1 MSTTYIVKYGDTL
14 SEIAQQLGVK
24 MADLQALNPF
34 IADPDFLREGWAL
47 RLPDTPSQPSLPPPV
62 HDESATCIAL
72 MGQTECDE
80 ELVEVV
86 HITGDPY
93 FYVLTETQCKAL
105 KQETTKVQALMDELH
120 QNLANSLPVTQCKK
134 PQAPSAECTCTRCVK
149 DVWSAKAQLAGL
161 LMREPVPQ
169 ANNAAPLTSENDLEG
184 ELATLQK
191 ARDWYQNYWPTRALH
206 TRVESN
212 WETLRAKKIQA
223 LDQQI
228 SKLLAQRA
236 TQPTAVPASGAF
248 NSFTAASS
256 DSETNANDAAPDL
269 KHGRGRS
276 SRREGGIQSRTGILV
291 LEISVFGDPARRYY
305 IPYRLITAWH
315 VRVSTRVMAGKPFN
329 KQLAKDLIKDIK
341 EAISDGRKAGPLG
354 NLELKIGLWN
364 SQTDNLLNALHK
376 EVAWTTDQSGA
387 MPYAVSAEAHAL
399 RFAASASA
407 GVNSWEPEEGNID
420 VGVKGSAAFSL
431 GEGSVSFDRYF
442 PDKGGYVATMAYRN
456 ALGEEVLHPMG
467 VFRLGGKLELSC
479 FVGAK
484 SQVETGVNIQYK
496 PSETPAGATAL
507 LGPPTMEVG
516 RSGYVGVKCDAFAG
530 AQTGG
535 ALSGFFEWI
544 EPDEGGKAIRDP
556 ARGNWVKLAEVKGEG
571 NIAVGAGI
579 AGEFGISISNDRLA
593 FNCKGSLVFGPGA
606 GGGFGT
612 VVELDQVGKL
622 ALLFCNALA
631 DMDYRY
637 LLGVTKEAFSYMASG
652 LYQAATFRAR
662 ELRQGFE
669 DSFNDMR
676 IWWGKR
682 KTTRF
687 EAANLA
693 DYLIAHKD
701 NKILRIRQQ
710 DIPLS
715 MLPPETI
722 GTMVYL
728 LTEGVIATGIG
739 SFNEKQEQALVILLS
754 EVRRWRQFLEVLEHC
769 SRDATKVNAMQ
780 SLERINALLDGYE
793 QNEFNRFIDNLSMD
807 QTYDNAARMAW
818 TPSNAWRKEK
828 ILVAAQRSGRFEGL
842 A

>member
-47 RLPDTPSQPSLPPPV
+47 RLPDTPSQPSLPPPA

-161 LMREPVPQ
+161 LMREPAPQ

-191 ARDWYQNYWPTRALH
+191 ARDWYQHYWPTRALQ

-212 WETLRAKKIQA
+212 WETLRAKKTQA

-228 SKLLAQRA
+228 SKLQAQRA

-248 NSFTAASS
+248 NSGSS

-269 KHGRGRS
+269 KHGKGRS
-276 SRREGGIQSRTGILV
+276 SRREGGIQSRSGILV

-387 MPYAVSAEAHAL
+387 MPYAVSAQAHAL

-571 NIAVGAGI
+571 NIAWGAGMS
-579 AGEFGISISNDRLA
+579 GEFGITISKDRLA

-637 LLGVTKEAFSYMASG
+637 LIGVTEEAFSYIASG
-652 LYQAATFRAR
+652 LYQAATFRAK
-662 ELRQGFE
+662 ELRLGFE
-669 DSFNDMR
+669 NGLNDMR
-676 IWWGKR
+676 TWWKER
-682 KTTRF
+682 KSTRK
-687 EAANLA
+687 EADDLAN
-693 DYLIAHKD
+693 YLIMHKD
-701 NKILRIRQQ
+701 NKSLRIREQN
-710 DIPLS
+710 IPLS
-715 MLPPETI
+715 VLPPETI
-722 GTMVYL
+722 GPMVYL
-728 LTEGVIATGIG
+728 LTEGVIAKGIG

-754 EVRRWRQFLEVLEHC
+754 EVRRWRHFIEVLEHC

-793 QNEFNRFIDNLSMD
+793 QNEFNRFIDNLVMN
-807 QTYDNAARMAW
+807 QTFDNATRIAW

-842 A
+842 V

>member
-1 MSTTYIVKYGDTL
+1 M
-14 SEIAQQLGVK
+14 
-24 MADLQALNPF
+24 
-34 IADPDFLREGWAL
+34 
-47 RLPDTPSQPSLPPPV
+47 
-62 HDESATCIAL
+62 
-72 MGQTECDE
+72 
-80 ELVEVV
+80 
-86 HITGDPY
+86 
-93 FYVLTETQCKAL
+93 
-105 KQETTKVQALMDELH
+105 
-120 QNLANSLPVTQCKK
+120 
-134 PQAPSAECTCTRCVK
+134 
-149 DVWSAKAQLAGL
+149 
-161 LMREPVPQ
+161 
-169 ANNAAPLTSENDLEG
+169 
-184 ELATLQK
+184 
-191 ARDWYQNYWPTRALH
+191 
-206 TRVESN
+206 
-212 WETLRAKKIQA
+212 
-223 LDQQI
+223 
-228 SKLLAQRA
+228 
-236 TQPTAVPASGAF
+236 
-248 NSFTAASS
+248 
-256 DSETNANDAAPDL
+256 
-269 KHGRGRS
+269 
-276 SRREGGIQSRTGILV
+276 
-291 LEISVFGDPARRYY
+291 FGDPARRYY

-556 ARGNWVKLAEVKGEG
+556 AIGNWVKLAEVKGEG

-631 DMDYRY
+631 DMDYRH
-637 LLGVTKEAFSYMASG
+637 LIGVTEDAFTYMASEFYRVAISSSKTISRPFEHG
-652 LYQAATFRAR
+652 AFKLSRWWENRKAT
-662 ELRQGFE
+662 
-669 DSFNDMR
+669 R
-676 IWWGKR
+676 I
-682 KTTRF
+682 
-687 EAANLA
+687 EADALAN
-693 DYLIAHKD
+693 YLIAHKD
-701 NKILRIRQQ
+701 DKILRIRQQ
-710 DIPLS
+710 NIPLN

-722 GTMVYL
+722 GPMVYL

-793 QNEFNRFIDNLSMD
+793 QNEFNRFIDNLVMN
-807 QTYDNAARMAW
+807 QTFDNATRIAW

-842 A
+842 V

>member
-47 RLPDTPSQPSLPPPV
+47 RLPDTPSQPSLPPPA

-161 LMREPVPQ
+161 LMREPAPQ

-191 ARDWYQNYWPTRALH
+191 ARDWYQHYWPTRALQ

-212 WETLRAKKIQA
+212 WETLRAKKTQA

-228 SKLLAQRA
+228 SKLQAQRA

-248 NSFTAASS
+248 NSGSS

-269 KHGRGRS
+269 KHGKGRS
-276 SRREGGIQSRTGILV
+276 SRREGGIQSRSGILV

-387 MPYAVSAEAHAL
+387 MPYAVSAQAHAL

-571 NIAVGAGI
+571 NIAWGAGMS
-579 AGEFGISISNDRLA
+579 GEFGITISKDRLA

-637 LLGVTKEAFSYMASG
+637 LIGVTEEAFSYIASG
-652 LYQAATFRAR
+652 LYQAATFRAK
-662 ELRQGFE
+662 ELRLGFE
-669 DSFNDMR
+669 NGLNDMR
-676 IWWGKR
+676 TWWKER
-682 KTTRF
+682 KSTRK
-687 EAANLA
+687 EADDLAN
-693 DYLIAHKD
+693 YLIMHKD
-701 NKILRIRQQ
+701 NKSLRIREQN
-710 DIPLS
+710 IPLS
-715 MLPPETI
+715 VLPPETI
-722 GTMVYL
+722 GPMVYL
-728 LTEGVIATGIG
+728 LTEGVIAKGIG

-754 EVRRWRQFLEVLEHC
+754 EVRRWRHFIEVLEHC

-793 QNEFNRFIDNLSMD
+793 QNEFNRFIDNLVMN
-807 QTYDNAARMAW
+807 QTFDNATRIAW
-818 TPSNAWRKEK
+818 TPSHAWRKEK

-842 A
+842 V

>member
-14 SEIAQQLGVK
+14 GEIAQQLGVK

-34 IADPDFLREGWAL
+34 IVDPDFLREGWAL
-47 RLPDTPSQPSLPPPV
+47 RLPDTPSQPSLPPPS

-93 FYVLTETQCKAL
+93 FYVLTEKQCKAL
-105 KQETTKVQALMDELH
+105 KQETTRVQALMDELH

-134 PQAPSAECTCTRCVK
+134 PQASSADCTCTRCVK
-149 DVWSAKAQLAGL
+149 EVWCTKAQLAGL
-161 LMREPVPQ
+161 LVREPGPQ
-169 ANNAAPLTSENDLEG
+169 ADNAAPLTSENDLEG
-184 ELATLQK
+184 ELATLQQ
-191 ARDWYQNYWPTRALH
+191 ARDWYQNYSPASALH

-212 WETLRAKKIQA
+212 WETLQAKKTQA
-223 LDQQI
+223 LDLQI
-228 SKLLAQRA
+228 SKLQAQLA

-248 NSFTAASS
+248 NAATPGSS
-256 DSETNANDAAPDL
+256 DSETHANDAAPDA

-276 SRREGGIQSRTGILV
+276 GRREGGIQSRTGIRV
-291 LEISVFGDPARRYY
+291 LEISVFGEPARRYY
-305 IPYRLITAWH
+305 IPYRQITAWH

-376 EVAWTTDQSGA
+376 EVAWTSDQSGA

-431 GEGSVSFDRYF
+431 GEGSVTFDRYF

-484 SQVETGVNIQYK
+484 SQVEMGVNIQYK

-544 EPDEGGKAIRDP
+544 EPDEGGKAITEP
-556 ARGNWVKLAEVKGEG
+556 ARGNWVKLAEVKMEG
-571 NIAVGAGI
+571 NAAVGIGGS
-579 AGEFGISISNDRLA
+579 GEFGISISNDRLA
-593 FNCKGSLVFGPGA
+593 FNCKGSVVLGPGA

-631 DMDYRY
+631 DMDYRH
-637 LLGVTKEAFSYMASG
+637 LIGVTEDAFTYMASEFYRVAISSSKTISRPFEHG
-652 LYQAATFRAR
+652 AFKLSRWWENRKATRV
-662 ELRQGFE
+662 
-669 DSFNDMR
+669 
-676 IWWGKR
+676 
-682 KTTRF
+682 
-687 EAANLA
+687 EADALAN
-693 DYLIAHKD
+693 YLITHKD
-701 NKILRIRQQ
+701 DKSLRIREQN
-710 DIPLS
+710 IPLS
-715 MLPPETI
+715 VLPPETI
-722 GTMVYL
+722 GPMVYL

-754 EVRRWRQFLEVLEHC
+754 EVHRWRQFIEVLEHC

-793 QNEFNRFIDNLSMD
+793 QNEFNRFIDNLAMN
-807 QTYDNAARMAW
+807 QTSDNAARIAW
-818 TPSNAWRKEK
+818 TPCNAWRKEQ

>member
-1 MSTTYIVKYGDTL
+1 MGTTYIVKYGDTL

-47 RLPDTPSQPSLPPPV
+47 RLPDTPSQPSLPPPA

-161 LMREPVPQ
+161 LMREPAPQ

-191 ARDWYQNYWPTRALH
+191 ARDWYQHYWPTRALQ

-212 WETLRAKKIQA
+212 WETLRAKKTQA

-228 SKLLAQRA
+228 SKLQAQRA

-248 NSFTAASS
+248 NSGSS

-269 KHGRGRS
+269 KHGKGRS
-276 SRREGGIQSRTGILV
+276 SRREGGIQSRSGILV

-387 MPYAVSAEAHAL
+387 MPYAVSAQAHAL

-637 LLGVTKEAFSYMASG
+637 LIGVTEEAFSYIASG
-652 LYQAATFRAR
+652 LYQAATFRAK
-662 ELRQGFE
+662 EFRQGFE
-669 DSFNDMR
+669 QPVLAMST
-676 IWWGKR
+676 WWKKR
-682 KTTRF
+682 KATKI
-687 EAANLA
+687 EADNLA
-693 DYLIAHKD
+693 SFLISHKND
-701 NKILRIRQQ
+701 RILRIRQQ

-715 MLPPETI
+715 MLPPETL
-722 GTMVYL
+722 GPMVYL
-728 LTEGVIATGIG
+728 LTEGVIAAGIG

-754 EVRRWRQFLEVLEHC
+754 EVRRWRQFIKVLEHC
-769 SRDATKVNAMQ
+769 SRDASKVNAMN

-793 QNEFNRFIDNLSMD
+793 QNEFNRFIDSLAMNQNS
-807 QTYDNAARMAW
+807 DNAVRMVW

-828 ILVAAQRSGRFEGL
+828 VLVAAQRSGRFEGL

>member
-47 RLPDTPSQPSLPPPV
+47 RLPDTPSQPSLPPPAN
-62 HDESATCIAL
+62 DESATCIAL

-161 LMREPVPQ
+161 LMREPAPQ

-191 ARDWYQNYWPTRALH
+191 ARDWYQHYWPTRALQ

-212 WETLRAKKIQA
+212 WETLRAKKTQA

-228 SKLLAQRA
+228 SKLQAQRA
-236 TQPTAVPASGAF
+236 TQPKAVPASGAF
-248 NSFTAASS
+248 NSGST

-387 MPYAVSAEAHAL
+387 MPYAVSAQAHAL

-571 NIAVGAGI
+571 NIAWGAGMS
-579 AGEFGISISNDRLA
+579 GEFGITISKDRLA
-593 FNCKGSLVFGPGA
+593 FNCKGSLVFGPSA

-637 LLGVTKEAFSYMASG
+637 LIGVTEEAFSYIASG
-652 LYQAATFRAR
+652 LYQAATFRAK
-662 ELRQGFE
+662 ELGLGFE
-669 DSFNDMR
+669 NGLNDMR
-676 IWWGKR
+676 TWWKER
-682 KTTRF
+682 KSTRK
-687 EAANLA
+687 EADDLAN
-693 DYLIAHKD
+693 YLIMHKD
-701 NKILRIRQQ
+701 NKSLRIREQN
-710 DIPLS
+710 IPLS
-715 MLPPETI
+715 VLPPETI
-722 GTMVYL
+722 GPMVYL
-728 LTEGVIATGIG
+728 LTEGVIAKGIG

-754 EVRRWRQFLEVLEHC
+754 EVRRWRHFIEVLEHC

-793 QNEFNRFIDNLSMD
+793 QNEFNRFIDNLVMN
-807 QTYDNAARMAW
+807 QTFDNATRIAW

-842 A
+842 V

>member
-62 HDESATCIAL
+62 HDESVTCIAL

-191 ARDWYQNYWPTRALH
+191 ARDWYQHYWPTRALQ

-212 WETLRAKKIQA
+212 WETLRAKKTQA

-228 SKLLAQRA
+228 SKLQAQRA

-248 NSFTAASS
+248 NSGSS

-269 KHGRGRS
+269 KHGKGRS
-276 SRREGGIQSRTGILV
+276 SRREGGIQSRSGILV

-387 MPYAVSAEAHAL
+387 MPYAVSAQAHAL

-456 ALGEEVLHPMG
+456 ALGEKVLHPMG

-484 SQVETGVNIQYK
+484 TQVATGVNIQYK

-571 NIAVGAGI
+571 NIAWGAGI

-637 LLGVTKEAFSYMASG
+637 LIGVTEEAFSYIASG
-652 LYQAATFRAR
+652 LYQAATFRAK
-662 ELRQGFE
+662 EFRQGFE
-669 DSFNDMR
+669 QPVLAMST
-676 IWWGKR
+676 WWKKR
-682 KTTRF
+682 KATKI
-687 EAANLA
+687 EADNLA
-693 DYLIAHKD
+693 SFLISHKND
-701 NKILRIRQQ
+701 RILRIRQQ

-715 MLPPETI
+715 MLPPETL
-722 GTMVYL
+722 GPMVYL
-728 LTEGVIATGIG
+728 LTEGVIAAGIG

-754 EVRRWRQFLEVLEHC
+754 EVRRWRQFIKVLEHC
-769 SRDATKVNAMQ
+769 SRDASKVNAMN

-793 QNEFNRFIDNLSMD
+793 QNEFNRFIDSLAMNQNS
-807 QTYDNAARMAW
+807 DNAVRMVW

-828 ILVAAQRSGRFEGL
+828 VLVAAQRSGRFEGL

>member
-161 LMREPVPQ
+161 LMREPAPQ

-191 ARDWYQNYWPTRALH
+191 ACDWYQHYWPTRALQ

-212 WETLRAKKIQA
+212 WETLRAKKTQA

-228 SKLLAQRA
+228 SKLQAQRA

-248 NSFTAASS
+248 NSGST

-387 MPYAVSAEAHAL
+387 MPYAVSAQAHAL

-484 SQVETGVNIQYK
+484 TQVETGVNIQYK

-571 NIAVGAGI
+571 NIAWGAGMS
-579 AGEFGISISNDRLA
+579 GEFGITISKDRLA

-637 LLGVTKEAFSYMASG
+637 LIGVTEEAFSYIASG
-652 LYQAATFRAR
+652 LYQAATFHAK
-662 ELRQGFE
+662 ELRQAFYDGFVNME
-669 DSFNDMR
+669 R
-676 IWWGKR
+676 WWENR
-682 KTTRF
+682 QATRL
-687 EAANLA
+687 EAAALA
-693 DYLIAHKD
+693 DYLIAHKQD
-701 NKILRIRQQ
+701 KILLIREQK
-710 DIPLS
+710 IPLNI
-715 MLPPETI
+715 LPPETI
-722 GTMVYL
+722 GPMVYL

-754 EVRRWRQFLEVLEHC
+754 EVRGWRKFIKVLEHC
-769 SRDATKVNAMQ
+769 SHDASKVSAMV

-793 QNEFNRFIDNLSMD
+793 QNELNRFIDDLSIN
-807 QTYDNAARMAW
+807 QIHDNAARMVW
-818 TPSNAWRKEK
+818 TPSNAWRKEQ

-842 A
+842 V

>member
-62 HDESATCIAL
+62 HDESVTCIAL

-191 ARDWYQNYWPTRALH
+191 ARDWYQHYWPTRALQ

-212 WETLRAKKIQA
+212 WETLRAKKTQA

-228 SKLLAQRA
+228 SKLQAQRA

-248 NSFTAASS
+248 NSGSS

-269 KHGRGRS
+269 KHGKGRS
-276 SRREGGIQSRTGILV
+276 SRREGGIQSRSGILV

-387 MPYAVSAEAHAL
+387 MPYAVSAQAHAL

-484 SQVETGVNIQYK
+484 TQVATGVNIQYK

-571 NIAVGAGI
+571 NIAWGAGI

-622 ALLFCNALA
+622 ALLFCNSLA

-637 LLGVTKEAFSYMASG
+637 LIGVTEEAFSYIASG
-652 LYQAATFRAR
+652 LYQAATFRAK
-662 ELRQGFE
+662 EFRQGFE
-669 DSFNDMR
+669 QPVLAMST
-676 IWWGKR
+676 WWKKR
-682 KTTRF
+682 KATKI
-687 EAANLA
+687 EADNLA
-693 DYLIAHKD
+693 SFLISHKND
-701 NKILRIRQQ
+701 RILRIRQQ

-715 MLPPETI
+715 MLPPETL
-722 GTMVYL
+722 GPMVYL
-728 LTEGVIATGIG
+728 LTEGVIAAGIG

-754 EVRRWRQFLEVLEHC
+754 EVRRWRQFIKVLEHC
-769 SRDATKVNAMQ
+769 SRDASKVNAMN

-793 QNEFNRFIDNLSMD
+793 QNEFNRFIDSLAMNQNS
-807 QTYDNAARMAW
+807 DNAVRMVW

-828 ILVAAQRSGRFEGL
+828 VLVAAQRSGRFEGL

>member
-161 LMREPVPQ
+161 LMREPAPQ

-248 NSFTAASS
+248 NSGSS

-269 KHGRGRS
+269 KHGKGRS
-276 SRREGGIQSRTGILV
+276 SRREGGIQSRSGILV

-571 NIAVGAGI
+571 NIAWGAGI

-593 FNCKGSLVFGPGA
+593 FNCKGSLVVGPGA

-637 LLGVTKEAFSYMASG
+637 LIGVTEEAFSYIASG
-652 LYQAATFRAR
+652 LYQAATFRAK
-662 ELRQGFE
+662 EFRQGFE
-669 DSFNDMR
+669 QPVLAMST
-676 IWWGKR
+676 WWKKR
-682 KTTRF
+682 KATKI
-687 EAANLA
+687 EADNLA
-693 DYLIAHKD
+693 SFLISHKND
-701 NKILRIRQQ
+701 RILRIRQQ

-715 MLPPETI
+715 MLPPETL
-722 GTMVYL
+722 GPMVYL
-728 LTEGVIATGIG
+728 LTEGVIAAGIG

-754 EVRRWRQFLEVLEHC
+754 EVRRWRQFIKVLEHC
-769 SRDATKVNAMQ
+769 SRDASKVNAMN

-793 QNEFNRFIDNLSMD
+793 QNEFNRFIDSLAMNQNS
-807 QTYDNAARMAW
+807 DNAVRMVW

-828 ILVAAQRSGRFEGL
+828 VLVAAQRSGRFEGL

>member
-1 MSTTYIVKYGDTL
+1 M
-14 SEIAQQLGVK
+14 
-24 MADLQALNPF
+24 
-34 IADPDFLREGWAL
+34 
-47 RLPDTPSQPSLPPPV
+47 
-62 HDESATCIAL
+62 
-72 MGQTECDE
+72 
-80 ELVEVV
+80 
-86 HITGDPY
+86 
-93 FYVLTETQCKAL
+93 
-105 KQETTKVQALMDELH
+105 
-120 QNLANSLPVTQCKK
+120 
-134 PQAPSAECTCTRCVK
+134 
-149 DVWSAKAQLAGL
+149 
-161 LMREPVPQ
+161 
-169 ANNAAPLTSENDLEG
+169 
-184 ELATLQK
+184 
-191 ARDWYQNYWPTRALH
+191 
-206 TRVESN
+206 
-212 WETLRAKKIQA
+212 
-223 LDQQI
+223 
-228 SKLLAQRA
+228 
-236 TQPTAVPASGAF
+236 
-248 NSFTAASS
+248 
-256 DSETNANDAAPDL
+256 
-269 KHGRGRS
+269 
-276 SRREGGIQSRTGILV
+276 
-291 LEISVFGDPARRYY
+291 FGDPARRYY

-637 LLGVTKEAFSYMASG
+637 LIGVTEEAFSYIASG
-652 LYQAATFRAR
+652 LYQAATFRAK
-662 ELRQGFE
+662 EFRQGFE
-669 DSFNDMR
+669 QPVLAMST
-676 IWWGKR
+676 WWKKR
-682 KTTRF
+682 KATKI
-687 EAANLA
+687 EADNLA
-693 DYLIAHKD
+693 NYLISHKND
-701 NKILRIRQQ
+701 RILRIRQQ

-715 MLPPETI
+715 MLPPETL
-722 GTMVYL
+722 GPMVYL
-728 LTEGVIATGIG
+728 LTEGVIAAGIG

-754 EVRRWRQFLEVLEHC
+754 EVRRWRQFFKVLEHC
-769 SRDATKVNAMQ
+769 SRDASKVNAMN

-793 QNEFNRFIDNLSMD
+793 QNEFNRFIDSLAMNQNS
-807 QTYDNAARMAW
+807 DNAVRMVW

-828 ILVAAQRSGRFEGL
+828 VLVAAQRSGRFEGL

>member
-1 MSTTYIVKYGDTL
+1 
-14 SEIAQQLGVK
+14 
-24 MADLQALNPF
+24 
-34 IADPDFLREGWAL
+34 
-47 RLPDTPSQPSLPPPV
+47 
-62 HDESATCIAL
+62 
-72 MGQTECDE
+72 
-80 ELVEVV
+80 
-86 HITGDPY
+86 
-93 FYVLTETQCKAL
+93 
-105 KQETTKVQALMDELH
+105 MDELH
-120 QNLANSLPVTQCKK
+120 QNLANSLPVTECKK
-134 PQAPSAECTCTRCVK
+134 PQAPSVECTCTRCVK

-556 ARGNWVKLAEVKGEG
+556 GRGNWVKLAEVKGEG
-571 NIAVGAGI
+571 NIAWGAGMS
-579 AGEFGISISNDRLA
+579 GEFGITISKDRLA

-637 LLGVTKEAFSYMASG
+637 LIGVTEEAFSYIASG
-652 LYQAATFRAR
+652 LYQAATFRAK
-662 ELRQGFE
+662 ELRLGFE
-669 DSFNDMR
+669 NGLNDMR
-676 IWWGKR
+676 TWWKER
-682 KTTRF
+682 KATRK
-687 EAANLA
+687 EADDLAN
-693 DYLIAHKD
+693 YLIMHKA
-701 NKILRIRQQ
+701 NKSLRIREQN
-710 DIPLS
+710 IPLS
-715 MLPPETI
+715 VLPPETI
-722 GTMVYL
+722 GPMVYL
-728 LTEGVIATGIG
+728 LTEGVIAKGIG

-754 EVRRWRQFLEVLEHC
+754 EVRRWRHFIEVLEHC

-793 QNEFNRFIDNLSMD
+793 QNEFNRFIDNLVMN
-807 QTYDNAARMAW
+807 QTFDSATRIAW

-842 A
+842 V

>member
-62 HDESATCIAL
+62 HDESVTCIAL
-72 MGQTECDE
+72 MRQTECDE

-212 WETLRAKKIQA
+212 WETSRAKKTQA

-248 NSFTAASS
+248 NSGSS

-269 KHGRGRS
+269 KHGKGRS

-387 MPYAVSAEAHAL
+387 MPYAVSAQAHAL

-571 NIAVGAGI
+571 NIAWGAGMS
-579 AGEFGISISNDRLA
+579 GEFGITISKDRLA

-637 LLGVTKEAFSYMASG
+637 LIGVTEEAFSYIASG
-652 LYQAATFRAR
+652 LYQAATFRAK
-662 ELRQGFE
+662 ELRLGFE
-669 DSFNDMR
+669 NGLNDMR
-676 IWWGKR
+676 TWWKER
-682 KTTRF
+682 KSTRK
-687 EAANLA
+687 EADDLAN
-693 DYLIAHKD
+693 YLIMHKD
-701 NKILRIRQQ
+701 NKSLRIREQN
-710 DIPLS
+710 IPLS
-715 MLPPETI
+715 VLPPETI
-722 GTMVYL
+722 GPMVYL
-728 LTEGVIATGIG
+728 LTEGVIAKGIG

-754 EVRRWRQFLEVLEHC
+754 EVRRWRHFIEVLEHC

-793 QNEFNRFIDNLSMD
+793 QNEFNRFIDNLVMN
-807 QTYDNAARMAW
+807 QTFDNATRIAW

-842 A
+842 V

>member
-1 MSTTYIVKYGDTL
+1 
-14 SEIAQQLGVK
+14 
-24 MADLQALNPF
+24 
-34 IADPDFLREGWAL
+34 
-47 RLPDTPSQPSLPPPV
+47 
-62 HDESATCIAL
+62 
-72 MGQTECDE
+72 
-80 ELVEVV
+80 
-86 HITGDPY
+86 
-93 FYVLTETQCKAL
+93 
-105 KQETTKVQALMDELH
+105 
-120 QNLANSLPVTQCKK
+120 
-134 PQAPSAECTCTRCVK
+134 
-149 DVWSAKAQLAGL
+149 
-161 LMREPVPQ
+161 
-169 ANNAAPLTSENDLEG
+169 
-184 ELATLQK
+184 
-191 ARDWYQNYWPTRALH
+191 
-206 TRVESN
+206 
-212 WETLRAKKIQA
+212 
-223 LDQQI
+223 
-228 SKLLAQRA
+228 
-236 TQPTAVPASGAF
+236 
-248 NSFTAASS
+248 
-256 DSETNANDAAPDL
+256 
-269 KHGRGRS
+269 
-276 SRREGGIQSRTGILV
+276 
-291 LEISVFGDPARRYY
+291 
-305 IPYRLITAWH
+305 
-315 VRVSTRVMAGKPFN
+315 
-329 KQLAKDLIKDIK
+329 
-341 EAISDGRKAGPLG
+341 
-354 NLELKIGLWN
+354 
-364 SQTDNLLNALHK
+364 
-376 EVAWTTDQSGA
+376 
-387 MPYAVSAEAHAL
+387 
-399 RFAASASA
+399 
-407 GVNSWEPEEGNID
+407 
-420 VGVKGSAAFSL
+420 
-431 GEGSVSFDRYF
+431 
-442 PDKGGYVATMAYRN
+442 
-456 ALGEEVLHPMG
+456 
-467 VFRLGGKLELSC
+467 
-479 FVGAK
+479 
-484 SQVETGVNIQYK
+484 
-496 PSETPAGATAL
+496 
-507 LGPPTMEVG
+507 MEVG

-556 ARGNWVKLAEVKGEG
+556 AIGNWVKLAEVKGEG

-682 KTTRF
+682 KTTRL

-722 GTMVYL
+722 GPMVYL

>member
-1 MSTTYIVKYGDTL
+1 
-14 SEIAQQLGVK
+14 
-24 MADLQALNPF
+24 
-34 IADPDFLREGWAL
+34 
-47 RLPDTPSQPSLPPPV
+47 
-62 HDESATCIAL
+62 
-72 MGQTECDE
+72 
-80 ELVEVV
+80 
-86 HITGDPY
+86 
-93 FYVLTETQCKAL
+93 
-105 KQETTKVQALMDELH
+105 
-120 QNLANSLPVTQCKK
+120 
-134 PQAPSAECTCTRCVK
+134 
-149 DVWSAKAQLAGL
+149 
-161 LMREPVPQ
+161 
-169 ANNAAPLTSENDLEG
+169 
-184 ELATLQK
+184 
-191 ARDWYQNYWPTRALH
+191 
-206 TRVESN
+206 
-212 WETLRAKKIQA
+212 
-223 LDQQI
+223 
-228 SKLLAQRA
+228 
-236 TQPTAVPASGAF
+236 
-248 NSFTAASS
+248 
-256 DSETNANDAAPDL
+256 
-269 KHGRGRS
+269 
-276 SRREGGIQSRTGILV
+276 
-291 LEISVFGDPARRYY
+291 VFGDPARRYY

-341 EAISDGRKAGPLG
+341 EAIGDSRKAGPLG

-376 EVAWTTDQSGA
+376 EVAWTSDQSGA

-556 ARGNWVKLAEVKGEG
+556 AIGNWVKLAEVKGEG

-682 KTTRF
+682 KTTRL

-722 GTMVYL
+722 GPMVYL

>member
-14 SEIAQQLGVK
+14 SEIARQLGVK

-47 RLPDTPSQPSLPPPV
+47 RLSDTPSQPSLPPPS
-62 HDESATCIAL
+62 HDKSATCIAL

-93 FYVLTETQCKAL
+93 FYVLTEKQCKAL
-105 KQETTKVQALMDELH
+105 KQETTRVQALMDELH
-120 QNLANSLPVTQCKK
+120 QNLTNSLPVTQCKK
-134 PQAPSAECTCTRCVK
+134 PQAPDAGCTCTRCVK
-149 DVWSAKAQLAGL
+149 EVWCAKAQLAGL
-161 LMREPVPQ
+161 LVREPGPQ
-169 ANNAAPLTSENDLEG
+169 ADNAAPLTSENDLEG
-184 ELATLQK
+184 ELATLQQ
-191 ARDWYQNYWPTRALH
+191 ARDWYQNYSPASALH

-212 WETLRAKKIQA
+212 WETLQAKKTQA
-223 LDQQI
+223 LDLQI
-228 SKLLAQRA
+228 SKLQAQLA
-236 TQPTAVPASGAF
+236 TQPTAVRASGAS
-248 NSFTAASS
+248 NAVTPVSS
-256 DSETNANDAAPDL
+256 DSETHANDAAPDA
-269 KHGRGRS
+269 KHGKGRS
-276 SRREGGIQSRTGILV
+276 SRREGGIQSRTGIRV
-291 LEISVFGDPARRYY
+291 LEISVFGEPARRYY
-305 IPYRLITAWH
+305 IPYRQITAWH

-431 GEGSVSFDRYF
+431 GEGSVTFDRYF

-544 EPDEGGKAIRDP
+544 EPDEGGNAITEP
-556 ARGNWVKLAEVKGEG
+556 ARGNWVKLAEVKMEG
-571 NIAVGAGI
+571 NAAVGIGGS
-579 AGEFGISISNDRLA
+579 GEFGISISNDRLA
-593 FNCKGSLVFGPGA
+593 FNCKGSVVLGPGA

-631 DMDYRY
+631 DMDYRH
-637 LLGVTKEAFSYMASG
+637 LIGVTKEAFSYMTSG
-652 LYQAATFRAR
+652 LYQAAISRIGTFQQVFEYGGGEMAR
-662 ELRQGFE
+662 
-669 DSFNDMR
+669 
-676 IWWGKR
+676 WWQKR
-682 KTTRF
+682 RVTRF
-687 EAANLA
+687 EAASLA
-693 DYLIAHKD
+693 EYLIAHRDDKV
-701 NKILRIRQQ
+701 LRIREQK
-710 DIPLS
+710 IPLS
-715 MLPPETI
+715 VLPPETI
-722 GTMVYL
+722 GPMVYL

-754 EVRRWRQFLEVLEHC
+754 EVRRWRQFIKVLEHC
-769 SRDATKVNAMQ
+769 SRDASKVNAMN

-793 QNEFNRFIDNLSMD
+793 QNEFNRFIDNLSMN
-807 QTYDNAARMAW
+807 QTSDKSVRIAW
-818 TPSNAWRKEK
+818 SPSNAWRKEK

-842 A
+842 V

>member
-47 RLPDTPSQPSLPPPV
+47 RLPDTPSQPSLPPPAN
-62 HDESATCIAL
+62 DESATCIAL

-161 LMREPVPQ
+161 LMREPAPQ

-191 ARDWYQNYWPTRALH
+191 ARDWYQHYWPTRALQ

-212 WETLRAKKIQA
+212 WETLRAKKTQA

-228 SKLLAQRA
+228 SKLQAQRA
-236 TQPTAVPASGAF
+236 TQPKAVPASGAF
-248 NSFTAASS
+248 NSGST

-387 MPYAVSAEAHAL
+387 MPYAVSAQAHAL

-571 NIAVGAGI
+571 NIAWGAGMS
-579 AGEFGISISNDRLA
+579 GEFGITISKDRLA

-637 LLGVTKEAFSYMASG
+637 LIGVTEEAFSYIASG
-652 LYQAATFRAR
+652 LYQAATFRAK
-662 ELRQGFE
+662 ELGLGFE
-669 DSFNDMR
+669 NGLNDMR
-676 IWWGKR
+676 TWWKER
-682 KTTRF
+682 KSTRK
-687 EAANLA
+687 EADDLAN
-693 DYLIAHKD
+693 YLIMHKD
-701 NKILRIRQQ
+701 NKSLRIREQN
-710 DIPLS
+710 IPLS
-715 MLPPETI
+715 VLPPETI
-722 GTMVYL
+722 GPMVYL
-728 LTEGVIATGIG
+728 LTEGVIAKGIG

-754 EVRRWRQFLEVLEHC
+754 EVRRWRHFIEVLEHC

-793 QNEFNRFIDNLSMD
+793 QNEFNRFIDNLVMN
-807 QTYDNAARMAW
+807 QTFDNATRIAW

-842 A
+842 V

>member
-47 RLPDTPSQPSLPPPV
+47 KLPDTPSQPSLPPPV

-120 QNLANSLPVTQCKK
+120 QNLSNSLPVTQCKK

-161 LMREPVPQ
+161 LMREPAPQ

-191 ARDWYQNYWPTRALH
+191 ARDWYQNYWPTRALQ

-376 EVAWTTDQSGA
+376 EVAWTSDQSGA
-387 MPYAVSAEAHAL
+387 MPYAVSAQAHAL

-556 ARGNWVKLAEVKGEG
+556 GRGNWVKLAEVKGEG
-571 NIAVGAGI
+571 NIAWGAGMS
-579 AGEFGISISNDRLA
+579 GEFGITISKDRLA

-637 LLGVTKEAFSYMASG
+637 LIGVTEEAFSYIASG
-652 LYQAATFRAR
+652 LYQAATFRAK
-662 ELRQGFE
+662 ELGLGFE
-669 DSFNDMR
+669 NGLNDMR
-676 IWWGKR
+676 TWWKER
-682 KTTRF
+682 KSTRK
-687 EAANLA
+687 EADDLAN
-693 DYLIAHKD
+693 YLIMHKD
-701 NKILRIRQQ
+701 NKSLRIREQN
-710 DIPLS
+710 IPLS
-715 MLPPETI
+715 VLPPETI
-722 GTMVYL
+722 GPMVYL
-728 LTEGVIATGIG
+728 LTEGVIAKGIG

-754 EVRRWRQFLEVLEHC
+754 EVRRWRHFIEVLEHC

-793 QNEFNRFIDNLSMD
+793 QNEFNRFIDNLVMN
-807 QTYDNAARMAW
+807 QTFDNATRIAW

-842 A
+842 V

>member
-120 QNLANSLPVTQCKK
+120 QNLSNSLPVTQCKK

-556 ARGNWVKLAEVKGEG
+556 ARGNWVKLAEVKMEG
-571 NIAVGAGI
+571 NAAVGIGGS
-579 AGEFGISISNDRLA
+579 GEFGISISNDRLA
-593 FNCKGSLVFGPGA
+593 FNCKGSVVLGPGA

-637 LLGVTKEAFSYMASG
+637 LLGVTKEAFEYMASG

-662 ELRQGFE
+662 ELRLGFE
-669 DSFNDMR
+669 NGLNDMR
-676 IWWGKR
+676 TWWKER
-682 KTTRF
+682 KATRK
-687 EAANLA
+687 EADDLAN
-693 DYLIAHKD
+693 YLIMHKV
-701 NKILRIRQQ
+701 NKSLRIREQN
-710 DIPLS
+710 IPLS
-715 MLPPETI
+715 VLPPETI
-722 GTMVYL
+722 GPMVYL
-728 LTEGVIATGIG
+728 LTEGVIAKGIG

-754 EVRRWRQFLEVLEHC
+754 EVRRWRHFIEVLEHC

-793 QNEFNRFIDNLSMD
+793 QNEFNRFIDNLVMN
-807 QTYDNAARMAW
+807 QTFDNATRIAW

-842 A
+842 V

>member
-47 RLPDTPSQPSLPPPV
+47 RLPDTPSQPSLPPPA

-161 LMREPVPQ
+161 LMREPAPQ

-191 ARDWYQNYWPTRALH
+191 ARDWYQHYWPTRALQ

-212 WETLRAKKIQA
+212 WETLRAKKTQA

-228 SKLLAQRA
+228 SKLQAQRA

-248 NSFTAASS
+248 NSGSS

-269 KHGRGRS
+269 KHGKGRS
-276 SRREGGIQSRTGILV
+276 SRREGGIQSRSGILV

-387 MPYAVSAEAHAL
+387 MPYAVSAQAHAL

-484 SQVETGVNIQYK
+484 TQVATGVNIQYK

-571 NIAVGAGI
+571 NIAWGAGMS
-579 AGEFGISISNDRLA
+579 GEFGITISKDRLA

-637 LLGVTKEAFSYMASG
+637 LIGVTEEAFSYIASG
-652 LYQAATFRAR
+652 LYQAATFRAK
-662 ELRQGFE
+662 EFRQGFE
-669 DSFNDMR
+669 QPVLAMST
-676 IWWGKR
+676 WWKKR
-682 KTTRF
+682 KATKI
-687 EAANLA
+687 EADNLA
-693 DYLIAHKD
+693 SFLISHKND
-701 NKILRIRQQ
+701 RILRIRQQ

-715 MLPPETI
+715 MLPPETL
-722 GTMVYL
+722 GPMVYL
-728 LTEGVIATGIG
+728 LTEGVIADGIG

-754 EVRRWRQFLEVLEHC
+754 EVRRWRQFIKVLEHC
-769 SRDATKVNAMQ
+769 SRDASKVNAMN

-793 QNEFNRFIDNLSMD
+793 QNEFNRFIDSLAMNQNS
-807 QTYDNAARMAW
+807 DNAVRMVW

-828 ILVAAQRSGRFEGL
+828 VLVAAQRSGRFEGL

>member
-161 LMREPVPQ
+161 LMREPAPQ

-212 WETLRAKKIQA
+212 WETLRAKKTQA

-228 SKLLAQRA
+228 SKLQAQRA

-248 NSFTAASS
+248 NSGSS

-269 KHGRGRS
+269 KHGKGRS
-276 SRREGGIQSRTGILV
+276 SRREGGIQSRSGILV

-387 MPYAVSAEAHAL
+387 MPYAVSAQAHAL

-571 NIAVGAGI
+571 NIAWGAGMS
-579 AGEFGISISNDRLA
+579 GEFGITISKDRLA

-637 LLGVTKEAFSYMASG
+637 LIGVTEEAFSYIASG
-652 LYQAATFRAR
+652 LYQAATFRAK
-662 ELRQGFE
+662 ELRLGFE
-669 DSFNDMR
+669 NGLNDMR
-676 IWWGKR
+676 TWWKER
-682 KTTRF
+682 KSTRK
-687 EAANLA
+687 EADDLAN
-693 DYLIAHKD
+693 YLIMHKD
-701 NKILRIRQQ
+701 NKSLRIREQN
-710 DIPLS
+710 IPLS
-715 MLPPETI
+715 VLPPETI
-722 GTMVYL
+722 GPMVYL
-728 LTEGVIATGIG
+728 LTEGVIAKGIG

-754 EVRRWRQFLEVLEHC
+754 EVRRWRQFIKVLEHC
-769 SRDATKVNAMQ
+769 SRDASKVNAMN

-793 QNEFNRFIDNLSMD
+793 QNEFNRFIDSLAMNQNS
-807 QTYDNAARMAW
+807 DNAVRMVW

-828 ILVAAQRSGRFEGL
+828 VLVAAQRSGRFEGL